1 MKTTRLS
8 IPQQLLLVTAA
19 LGDFLLL
26 LTALH
31 IACVLRS
38 LPLAFWTCI
47 LAASLFL
54 ALLLLNRS
62 YHLADGKQAA
72 AGQ

>member
-1 MKTTRLS
+1 MKPTRLS
-8 IPQQLLLVTAA
+8 IPQKLLLVTAA

-26 LTALH
+26 FAGLH

-47 LAASLFL
+47 LSASLFL
-54 ALLLLNRS
+54 ALLLLDRLYRN
-62 YHLADGKQAA
+62 LTI
-72 AGQ
+72 